1 MPQEM
6 KLWQL
11 DDECYLAAIGDSS
24 FSEVQ
29 RSVPPLPPHLLADF
43 VTLSRWMAPISQLCT
58 GTAIQKLLIFLTL
71 LMKSAAVC
79 ANSKVCVSSVCKTW
93 K

>member
-29 RSVPPLPPHLLADF
+29 RSVPPLPPPPPSRLCDSFQVDGSHFPALHWYCHSETAYLLDPLGA
-43 VTLSRWMAPISQLCT
+43 ISCCCLC
-58 GTAIQKLLIFLTL
+58 
-71 LMKSAAVC
+71 
-79 ANSKVCVSSVCKTW
+79 
-93 K
+93 